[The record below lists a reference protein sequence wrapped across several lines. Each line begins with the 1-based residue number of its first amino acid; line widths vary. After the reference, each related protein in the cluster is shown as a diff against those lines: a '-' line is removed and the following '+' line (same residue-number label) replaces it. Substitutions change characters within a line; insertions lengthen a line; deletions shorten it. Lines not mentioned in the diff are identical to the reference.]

1 MRRITIGV
9 LVVTF
14 SIIVFFIGAFQSCK
28 HDPQGLDQLDTICF
42 NTQVAPIL
50 VAQCSQCHGA
60 SNPKGELVID
70 GEYNNVIKLVK
81 PGDPWASEL
90 YNIVSSPNNPN
101 MMPPNKPL
109 SKNQL
114 TILEVWIAQG
124 AKNTICSPTN

>member
-1 MRRITIGV
+1 MRRKSISV
-9 LVVTF
+9 LVLTF
-14 SIIVFFIGAFQSCK
+14 SVICFLGVIFQSCK
-28 HDPQGLDQLDTICF
+28 HDPQGLDQLDTICY
-42 NTQVAPIL
+42 NTMVAPML
-50 VAQCSQCHGA
+50 VAQCSKCHGA
-60 SNPKGELVID
+60 SDPKGDLVID
-70 GEYNNVIKLVK
+70 GEFNNVIKLVK